1 MKKRGMATLL
11 AVLLGVTAVCP
22 QSAAYAASVETETQS
37 EPSEIRTDSI
47 QSEPDTE
54 QSAQSTDN
62 GRESGAEN
70 SEDEDDS
77 QRPLE
82 KIRLD
87 KTSLVMKTGEQKE
100 LHLSF
105 VPEDTTEDPEI
116 VWKSDDPAVAE
127 VTGDGK
133 TATVTAAEGNGG
145 TATITATAGGCTATC
160 RVLVTV
166 QEPMLESIV
175 FMQNSSGS
183 NRYELSEED
192 GTGQEYTLRIP
203 ESTNVVF
210 VRPQLREDIEESAT
224 ITAKFTDAYTKEE
237 REVTLPVD
245 EVTSLSSTATGRL
258 IRPYNIEPTELEI
271 TVTYKDRTETCQIH
285 VVRGSYLGSLSLSDA
300 NGQNI
305 AFTPAFD
312 KRTYAYSLHVPSSLS
327 ELHLT
332 MKGAEETST
341 CLTVNGEIA
350 ENGAYTLPLTERKV
364 TAVIRAGDGCPLP
377 MNIP

>member
-1 MKKRGMATLL
+1 MATLL

-258 IRPYNIEPTELEI
+258 IRPYTIEPTELEI
-271 TVTYKDRTETCQIH
+271 TVT
-285 VVRGSYLGSLSLSDA
+285 
-300 NGQNI
+300 
-305 AFTPAFD
+305 
-312 KRTYAYSLHVPSSLS
+312 
-327 ELHLT
+327 
-332 MKGAEETST
+332 
-341 CLTVNGEIA
+341 
-350 ENGAYTLPLTERKV
+350 
-364 TAVIRAGDGCPLP
+364 
-377 MNIP
+377 